1 MVPRRRREVG
11 ARPLDLTAPG
21 TVTGRCSTRTSG
33 PGTIT
38 SMSPLWGRAL
48 RRAWSGGTSG
58 VLQVVVLTVLALTA
72 AAGPLFAEA
81 ADNASLARTLD
92 AVPVTAQARDAPVVR
107 LNGGSAPTSVRQ
119 RTLLDQLDDVEG
131 AGPPAVL
138 AFSVAQELVP
148 RSVQAPVVVAGDRE
162 ARARLAA
169 VDDPASAL
177 DVVAQVDDPVE
188 GGVWLSEE
196 VATALAVAP
205 GDRVELALDTLEGR
219 GDTARVTLA
228 GTYRAD
234 DRRRPIDPPGRELWF
249 GRRAGLPQDTSF
261 TTLPAH
267 LVVTDLAS
275 AERYAERVGDVL
287 FWTAEVRLD
296 PPRPTLAEARRT
308 AADVERLRR
317 TAVDPR
323 EVDIDD
329 GPLRLGVASGVED
342 LVGDAGALAEDV
354 RASTRTVSTGGVLV
368 GLAAVLVAVGLTLR
382 LRAGEL
388 RAMAGV
394 GLAPGSVAAVGVVE
408 VLAPAVV
415 GAGLGTLVAWG
426 LVVAVGPPGDVT
438 SAALAPTLRAVVLAQ
453 LAALALVALA
463 TALAAALAGR
473 ATRPGARTRRV
484 PWRAVLVVLAASAVA
499 GVATR
504 PLGAS
509 SLGALDLLVPLLV
522 AAATGAVGATLLGS
536 LVSRLAARRPDGH
549 GALGARGP
557 RHAATTLALRR
568 AAAPGDERAVVVT
581 VVTAGLAVLLWAL
594 TSVASVR
601 DVVEDRVAVATGAA
615 AVAELRGSWD
625 LVADA
630 PSQLT
635 DEQVQDR
642 TIEIEDLPPGLGSP
656 ELPPGQT
663 VVWHAQTSV
672 PGRSGGVDVLLVDA
686 DSFGAA
692 ASWGATGAVA
702 GLREHLPA
710 MAEAE
715 ARIGEQMRAGER
727 WDPLPVVVVGDLG
740 LDAGSTASVATDLG
754 GAVVV
759 RVLDVVEAAPGR
771 RSGRPRII
779 APADP
784 FLLQHL
790 NNDPRLRPSTRAWTA
805 RRDQFRAELWTSGG
819 AADLDRSLAAAGAEP
834 IEIRT
839 VQEAR
844 ARPVFVAA
852 GLSRSYQL
860 AIGVLLAL
868 LAAAA
873 LALHADRAAARH
885 RPTDVLLARAGLG
898 RRGTALARDLEVL
911 VLGATSGLL
920 AVVAVLL
927 VSPLADRLLD
937 PGDGELPAA
946 RLVVGPTAVLVA
958 LVAVVATTLLAAG
971 AARARARAGSD
982 AEVLRDA

>member
-1 MVPRRRREVG
+1 
-11 ARPLDLTAPG
+11 
-21 TVTGRCSTRTSG
+21 
-33 PGTIT
+33 
-38 SMSPLWGRAL
+38 MSPLWGRAL

-58 VLQVVVLTVLALTA
+58 VLQVVVLAVLALTA

-92 AVPVTAQARDAPVVR
+92 AVPVTAAARDAPMVR

-177 DVVAQVDDPVE
+177 DVVAQVDEPVD

-219 GDTARVTLA
+219 GDTAPVTLA

-234 DRRRPIDPPGRELWF
+234 DERRPLDPPGRELWF

-296 PPRPTLAEARRT
+296 PPRPTLADARRT
-308 AADVERLRR
+308 AADVELLRR

-342 LVGDAGALAEDV
+342 LVGDAEALAEDV
-354 RASTRTVSTGGVLV
+354 RASTRTVANGGVLV

-394 GLAPGSVAAVGVVE
+394 GLAPAAVAAVGVVE
-408 VLAPAVV
+408 VLLPAVV
-415 GAGLGTLVAWG
+415 GGVVGGSAAWG

-438 SAALAPTLRAVVLAQ
+438 SAALVPTVRAVVVAL

-463 TALAAALAGR
+463 TVVAAALAGR

-499 GVATR
+499 GIATR

-522 AAATGAVGATLLGS
+522 AAATGAVGATLLGR
-536 LVSRLAARRPDGH
+536 LVTRLARPPHHRRRPAADD
-549 GALGARGP
+549 GALGTRGT
-557 RHAATTLALRR
+557 RRAAVALALRR

-594 TSVASVR
+594 TSVVSVR
-601 DVVEDRVAVATGAA
+601 DVVEDRVAAATGAT
-615 AVAELRGSWD
+615 AVAELRGSWELD
-625 LVADA
+625 ADA
-630 PSQLT
+630 PFQLT
-635 DEQVQDR
+635 DEEVQDR
-642 TIEIEDLPPGLGSP
+642 LIEIGDLPADLGSP
-656 ELPPGQT
+656 EVPPGQT

-702 GLREHLPA
+702 GLRDHLPA

-715 ARIGEQMRAGER
+715 ARIGAQMRAGER
-727 WDPLPVVVVGDLG
+727 WNALPVVVVGDLG
-740 LDAGSTASVATDLG
+740 LEAGSTASVATDLG
-754 GAVVV
+754 GAVLV

-819 AADLDRSLAAAGAEP
+819 AADLDRTLTAAGVEP
-834 IEIRT
+834 IEVRT

-852 GLSRSYQL
+852 GLGRTYQL

-898 RRGTALARDLEVL
+898 RRGTALARDLEVV

-958 LVAVVATTLLAAG
+958 VAAVVATTALAAV
-971 AARARARAGSD
+971 AARVRARSGSD

>member
-1 MVPRRRREVG
+1 
-11 ARPLDLTAPG
+11 
-21 TVTGRCSTRTSG
+21 
-33 PGTIT
+33 
-38 SMSPLWGRAL
+38 MSPLWGRAL

-58 VLQVVVLTVLALTA
+58 VLQVVVLAVLALTA

-92 AVPVTAQARDAPVVR
+92 AVPVTAAARDAPIVR

-119 RTLLDQLDDVEG
+119 QTLLDQLDDVDG
-131 AGPPAVL
+131 AGPPVVL

-148 RSVQAPVVVAGDRE
+148 RSVQEPVVVAGDRE

-169 VDDPASAL
+169 VEDPAAAL
-177 DVVAQVDDPVE
+177 DVVAQVDEPVD
-188 GGVWLSEE
+188 GGVWLSEQ

-234 DRRRPIDPPGRELWF
+234 DQRRPLDPPGRGLWF

-261 TTLPAH
+261 ATLPAH

-275 AERYAERVGDVL
+275 ADRYAERVGDIL

-296 PPRPTLAEARRT
+296 PPRPTLADARGT
-308 AADVERLRR
+308 ARDVERLRR

-342 LVGDAGALAEDV
+342 LVGEAEALAEDV
-354 RASTRTVSTGGVLV
+354 RAGTRTVSTGGVLV
-368 GLAAVLVAVGLTLR
+368 GLVAVLVAVGLTLR

-394 GLAPGSVAAVGVVE
+394 GLAPAAVAAVGVVE
-408 VLAPAVV
+408 VLLPALV
-415 GAGLGTLVAWG
+415 GSAVGTLAAWG

-438 SAALAPTLRAVVLAQ
+438 SAALVPTVQAVVGAL

-473 ATRPGARTRRV
+473 ATRPGARPRRV
-484 PWRAVLVVLAASAVA
+484 PWRAVLVVLAASSVA

-504 PLGAS
+504 PLGAAG
-509 SLGALDLLVPLLV
+509 LGALDLLVPLLV
-522 AAATGAVGATLLGS
+522 AAATGAVGATLLGR
-536 LVSRLAARRPDGH
+536 VVTRLAERRPA
-549 GALGARGP
+549 GALGARGT
-557 RHAATTLALRR
+557 RRAAATLALRR

-601 DVVEDRVAVATGAA
+601 DVVEDRVAVATGAT
-615 AVAELRGSWD
+615 AVAELRGSWELD
-625 LVADA
+625 EDA

-642 TIEIEDLPPGLGSP
+642 TIEIEDLPAGLGSP

-672 PGRSGGVDVLLVDA
+672 PGRSGGVDVLLVDT

-702 GLREHLPA
+702 GLRDHLPA
-710 MAEAE
+710 MAAAE
-715 ARIGEQMRAGER
+715 ARTGEQMRAGER
-727 WDPLPVVVVGDLG
+727 WDALPVVVVGDLG

-754 GAVVV
+754 GAVLV

-790 NNDPRLRPSTRAWTA
+790 NNDPRLRPSTRAFTA

-819 AADLDRSLAAAGAEP
+819 AADLDRTLVAAGIEP
-834 IEIRT
+834 IEVRT

-852 GLSRSYQL
+852 GLGRGYQL

-885 RPTDVLLARAGLG
+885 RPTDVLLGRAGLG
-898 RRGTALARDLEVL
+898 RGGTALARDLEVV

-958 LVAVVATTLLAAG
+958 LAAVVATTALAAV
-971 AARARARAGSD
+971 AARVRARSGSD

>member
-1 MVPRRRREVG
+1 
-11 ARPLDLTAPG
+11 
-21 TVTGRCSTRTSG
+21 
-33 PGTIT
+33 
-38 SMSPLWGRAL
+38 MSPLWGRAL

-58 VLQVVVLTVLALTA
+58 VLQVVVLAVLALTA

-92 AVPVTAQARDAPVVR
+92 AVPVTAPARDAPMVR

-177 DVVAQVDDPVE
+177 DVVAQVDEPVD

-219 GDTARVTLA
+219 GDTAPVTLA

-234 DRRRPIDPPGRELWF
+234 DQRRPLDPPGRELWF

-296 PPRPTLAEARRT
+296 PPRPTLADARRT

-317 TAVDPR
+317 TVVDPR

-342 LVGDAGALAEDV
+342 LVGDAEALAEDV
-354 RASTRTVSTGGVLV
+354 RASTRTVANGGVLV

-394 GLAPGSVAAVGVVE
+394 GLAPAAVAAVGVVE
-408 VLAPAVV
+408 VLLPAVV
-415 GAGLGTLVAWG
+415 GGVVGGSAAWG

-438 SAALAPTLRAVVLAQ
+438 SAALVPTVRAVVVAL

-463 TALAAALAGR
+463 TVVAAALAGR

-499 GVATR
+499 GIATR

-522 AAATGAVGATLLGS
+522 AAATGAVGATLLGR
-536 LVSRLAARRPDGH
+536 LVTRLARPPHHRRRPAADD
-549 GALGARGP
+549 GALGTRGT
-557 RHAATTLALRR
+557 RRAAVALALRR

-594 TSVASVR
+594 TSVVSVR
-601 DVVEDRVAVATGAA
+601 DVVEDRVAAATGAT
-615 AVAELRGSWD
+615 AVAELRGSWELD
-625 LVADA
+625 ADA
-630 PSQLT
+630 PFQLT
-635 DEQVQDR
+635 DEEVQDR
-642 TIEIEDLPPGLGSP
+642 LIEIGDLPADLGSP
-656 ELPPGQT
+656 EVPPGQT

-702 GLREHLPA
+702 GLRDHLPA

-715 ARIGEQMRAGER
+715 ARIGAQMRAGER
-727 WDPLPVVVVGDLG
+727 WDALPVVVVGDLG
-740 LDAGSTASVATDLG
+740 LEAGSTASVATDLG
-754 GAVVV
+754 GAVLV

-819 AADLDRSLAAAGAEP
+819 AADLDRTLTAAGVEP
-834 IEIRT
+834 IEVRT

-852 GLSRSYQL
+852 GLGRTYQL

-898 RRGTALARDLEVL
+898 RRGTALARDLEVV

-958 LVAVVATTLLAAG
+958 VAAVVATTALAAV
-971 AARARARAGSD
+971 AARVRARSGSD

>member
-1 MVPRRRREVG
+1 
-11 ARPLDLTAPG
+11 
-21 TVTGRCSTRTSG
+21 
-33 PGTIT
+33 
-38 SMSPLWGRAL
+38 MSPLWGRAL

-58 VLQVVVLTVLALTA
+58 MLQVVVLAVLALTA

-92 AVPVTAQARDAPVVR
+92 AVPVTAAARDAPMVR

-177 DVVAQVDDPVE
+177 DVVAQVDEPVD

-234 DRRRPIDPPGRELWF
+234 DQRRPLDPPGRELWF

-296 PPRPTLAEARRT
+296 PQRPTLADARRT

-342 LVGDAGALAEDV
+342 LVGDAEALAEDV
-354 RASTRTVSTGGVLV
+354 RASTRTVANGGVLV

-394 GLAPGSVAAVGVVE
+394 GLAPAAVAAVGVIE
-408 VLAPAVV
+408 VLLPAVV
-415 GAGLGTLVAWG
+415 GGVVGALAAWG

-438 SAALAPTLRAVVLAQ
+438 SAALVPTVRAVVVAL

-463 TALAAALAGR
+463 TAVAAALAGR
-473 ATRPGARTRRV
+473 ATRPGARARRL

-499 GVATR
+499 GIATR

-522 AAATGAVGATLLGS
+522 AAATGALGATLLGR
-536 LVSRLAARRPDGH
+536 LVTRLAARRPTA
-549 GALGARGP
+549 GALGTRGARG
-557 RHAATTLALRR
+557 AAVTLALRR
-568 AAAPGDERAVVVT
+568 AAAPGDERALVVT

-601 DVVEDRVAVATGAA
+601 DVVEDRVAVATGAT
-615 AVAELRGSWD
+615 AVAELRGSWE
-625 LVADA
+625 LEADA

-642 TIEIEDLPPGLGSP
+642 LIEIDDLPPGLASP
-656 ELPPGQT
+656 EVAPGQT

-715 ARIGEQMRAGER
+715 ARIGAQMRAGER
-727 WDPLPVVVVGDLG
+727 WDALPVVVVGDLG
-740 LDAGSTASVATDLG
+740 LGAGDTASVATDLG
-754 GAVVV
+754 GAVLV

-819 AADLDRSLAAAGAEP
+819 AADLDRTLTAAGAEP
-834 IEIRT
+834 IEVRT

-852 GLSRSYQL
+852 GLGRSYQL

-898 RRGTALARDLEVL
+898 RRGTALARDLEVV

-958 LVAVVATTLLAAG
+958 VAAVVATTALAAV
-971 AARARARAGSD
+971 AARVRARSGSD

>member
-1 MVPRRRREVG
+1 
-11 ARPLDLTAPG
+11 
-21 TVTGRCSTRTSG
+21 
-33 PGTIT
+33 
-38 SMSPLWGRAL
+38 MSPLWGRAL

-58 VLQVVVLTVLALTA
+58 MLQVVVLAVLALTA

-92 AVPVTAQARDAPVVR
+92 AVPVTAAARDAPMVR

-177 DVVAQVDDPVE
+177 DVVAQVDEPVD

-234 DRRRPIDPPGRELWF
+234 DQRRPLDPPGRELWF

-296 PPRPTLAEARRT
+296 PPRPTLADARRT

-342 LVGDAGALAEDV
+342 LVGDAEALAEDV
-354 RASTRTVSTGGVLV
+354 RAGTRTVADGGVLV

-394 GLAPGSVAAVGVVE
+394 GLAPAAVAAVGVIE
-408 VLAPAVV
+408 VLLPAVV
-415 GAGLGTLVAWG
+415 GAVVGALAAWG

-438 SAALAPTLRAVVLAQ
+438 SAALVPTVRAVVVAL

-463 TALAAALAGR
+463 TAVAAALAGR

-499 GVATR
+499 GIATR

-522 AAATGAVGATLLGS
+522 AAATGALGATLLGR
-536 LVSRLAARRPDGH
+536 LVTRLAARRPTA
-549 GALGARGP
+549 GALGTRGT
-557 RHAATTLALRR
+557 RGTAVALALRR

-601 DVVEDRVAVATGAA
+601 DVVEDRVAAATGAT
-615 AVAELRGSWD
+615 AVAELRGSWELD
-625 LVADA
+625 ADA
-630 PSQLT
+630 PFQLT

-642 TIEIEDLPPGLGSP
+642 LIEIGDLPPDLGSP
-656 ELPPGQT
+656 EVPPGQT

-715 ARIGEQMRAGER
+715 ARIGAQMRAGER
-727 WDPLPVVVVGDLG
+727 WDALPVVVVGDLG
-740 LDAGSTASVATDLG
+740 LGTGDTASVATDLG
-754 GAVVV
+754 GAVLV

-819 AADLDRSLAAAGAEP
+819 AADLDRTLTAAGVEP
-834 IEIRT
+834 IEVRT
-839 VQEAR
+839 VQQAR

-852 GLSRSYQL
+852 GLGRTYQL

-898 RRGTALARDLEVL
+898 RRGTALARDLEVV

-958 LVAVVATTLLAAG
+958 VAAVVATTALAAV
-971 AARARARAGSD
+971 AARVRARSGSD

>member
-1 MVPRRRREVG
+1 
-11 ARPLDLTAPG
+11 
-21 TVTGRCSTRTSG
+21 
-33 PGTIT
+33 
-38 SMSPLWGRAL
+38 MSPLWGRAL

-58 VLQVVVLTVLALTA
+58 VLQVVVLAVLALTA

-92 AVPVTAQARDAPVVR
+92 AVPVTAAARDAPMVR

-177 DVVAQVDDPVE
+177 DVVAQVDEPVD

-219 GDTARVTLA
+219 GDTAPVTLA

-234 DRRRPIDPPGRELWF
+234 DERRPLDPPGRELWF

-296 PPRPTLAEARRT
+296 PPRPTLADARRT
-308 AADVERLRR
+308 AADVELLRR

-342 LVGDAGALAEDV
+342 LVGDAEALAEDV
-354 RASTRTVSTGGVLV
+354 RASTRTVANGGVLV

-394 GLAPGSVAAVGVVE
+394 GLAPAAVAAVGVVE
-408 VLAPAVV
+408 VLLPAVV
-415 GAGLGTLVAWG
+415 GGVVGGSAAWG

-438 SAALAPTLRAVVLAQ
+438 SAALVPTVRAVVVAL

-463 TALAAALAGR
+463 TVVAAALAGR

-499 GVATR
+499 GIATR

-522 AAATGAVGATLLGS
+522 AAATGAVGATLLGR
-536 LVSRLAARRPDGH
+536 LVTRLARPPHHRRRPAADD
-549 GALGARGP
+549 GALGTRGT
-557 RHAATTLALRR
+557 RRAAVALALRR

-594 TSVASVR
+594 TSVVSVR
-601 DVVEDRVAVATGAA
+601 DVVEDRVAAATGAT
-615 AVAELRGSWD
+615 AVAELRGSWELD
-625 LVADA
+625 ADA
-630 PSQLT
+630 PFQLT
-635 DEQVQDR
+635 DEEVQDR
-642 TIEIEDLPPGLGSP
+642 LIEIGDLPADLGSP
-656 ELPPGQT
+656 EVPPGQT

-702 GLREHLPA
+702 GLRDHLPA

-715 ARIGEQMRAGER
+715 ARIGAQMRAGER
-727 WDPLPVVVVGDLG
+727 WDALPVVVVGDLG
-740 LDAGSTASVATDLG
+740 LEAGSTASVATDLG
-754 GAVVV
+754 GAVLV

-819 AADLDRSLAAAGAEP
+819 AADLDRTLTAAGVEP
-834 IEIRT
+834 IEVRT

-852 GLSRSYQL
+852 GLGRTYQL

-898 RRGTALARDLEVL
+898 RRGTALARDLEVV

-958 LVAVVATTLLAAG
+958 VAAVVATTALAAV
-971 AARARARAGSD
+971 AARVRARSGSD